1 MFGTETVKSSTFT
14 TSLNSNSGVFSSI
27 PTTSTNTL
35 LFGTI
40 LFSGFDTDD
49 HTNLNV

>member
-1 MFGTETVKSSTFT
+1 MFGSETVKSSAFT
-14 TSLNSNSGVFSSI
+14 SSLSSNSGVFSDI

-40 LFSGFDTDD
+40 LCSSFDTNY
-49 HTNLNV
+49 HTNLD